1 MQLIVRFLLL
11 LLTTSGV
18 FSNQWIDPH
27 DMNTNAKEKLR
38 ETLGEKQIAHISID
52 QCNCSEQKLTDDT
65 SLLFLK
71 RIIALMLNSATLDED
86 SGQSKGRYYIS
97 DLDSEFLKDFSFRK
111 YATQEDLQKL
121 DGIFSSM
128 FTKSKSDETL
138 EALLSAKEK
147 FLHLVLSHDTVVL
160 VGVLVCLYVA
170 VNLFRNRY
178 TLREVICYFFM
189 MILIVDYGFRYKT
202 LREEA
207 EEHNMNVKYSSKCDT
222 SKMTWRE
229 WLIGSNKDCEK
240 KVVSPLEVLLLQ
252 SKHVIIIPGT
262 ALGTAVGGFASE
274 MWTQLPFPWN
284 ILIFPVLL
292 LFVVLLIAVLLTVTN
307 NQSFRINLM
316 HLFHIEFGSRDKGDS
331 RLTGSAL
338 NAFLEGV
345 KSKAALEDNRQRHR
359 PALENGHNQK
369 KHRKST
375 SKPIEGKKEEKR
387 QELKG
392 KDNKVEQKKETEIN
406 QKSKAHNENKDSTD
420 KQHLKG
426 GGDGN
431 GSSNKENIENAGDK

>member
-1 MQLIVRFLLL
+1 MQWIVTVL
-11 LLTTSGV
+11 LLTTSAV
-18 FSNQWIDPH
+18 FSNQWVDPH

-38 ETLGEKQIAHISID
+38 ETLGEKQVAHITVD

-71 RIIALMLNSATLDED
+71 RIIALMLNSVTLDEV
-86 SGQSKGRYYIS
+86 SGQSKGKYFIS
-97 DLDSEFLKDFSFRK
+97 DIDSQFLKEFSIRE
-111 YATQEDLQKL
+111 YATQEDLRQL

-147 FLHLVLSHDTVVL
+147 FLHLVLSHDTLVL

-170 VNLFRNRY
+170 VNLFRNKY
-178 TLREVICYFFM
+178 TFREIICYFVM
-189 MILIVDYGFRYKT
+189 MILIIDYGFRYIT

-207 EEHNMNVKYSSKCDT
+207 EEHNMNVKFSSKCDT

-229 WLIGSNKDCEK
+229 WLMGINKDCEK

-262 ALGTAVGGFASE
+262 AFGTAVGGFANE

-284 ILIFPVLL
+284 MLIFPLLL

-331 RLTGSAL
+331 RLSGHAL

-345 KSKAALEDNRQRHR
+345 KSKAALEDTRQR
-359 PALENGHNQK
+359 
-369 KHRKST
+369 
-375 SKPIEGKKEEKR
+375 
-387 QELKG
+387 
-392 KDNKVEQKKETEIN
+392 
-406 QKSKAHNENKDSTD
+406 
-420 KQHLKG
+420 
-426 GGDGN
+426 
-431 GSSNKENIENAGDK
+431 